1 MALVHEFVAVRQPEN
16 KRILYSED
24 IYDYINLGQ
33 VKKRIALEIPDDVIQ
48 EILYDADRKLLP
60 DIEFN
65 QWGISVYEKNNQ
77 IHWIDFLKSISGE
90 SENKEYCHKLLQFM
104 MTAYVRD
111 NWMFWMSGEQLSG

>member
-48 EILYDADRKLLP
+48 EILYDADRKILP

-104 MTAYVRD
+104 MTAYVNND
-111 NWMFWMSGEQLSG
+111 VILHFGI